1 MCALLLLLNIE
12 LVRIISVA
20 GFNSSLF
27 ILTGIQCVVHSTIVA
42 ICSTVDGHLGGTR
55 GHRSAAMS
63 ILVYMFWC
71 MYVHT
76 CVRYTPRSETE
87 LVAGNYKAQV
97 LGAGGGLLLLPS
109 TCTHPTPHTHTI
121 ETPTC
126 CFEKSPV
133 GPAHAHPL
141 LLLRPL
147 GSTVE
152 TGAQICCNA
161 AITLLPLT
169 PLFLE
174 FSHPQP
180 PGWLWHIC

>member
-97 LGAGGGLLLLPS
+97 LDFTFLNEDGVCPCQLW
-109 TCTHPTPHTHTI
+109 
-121 ETPTC
+121 
-126 CFEKSPV
+126 
-133 GPAHAHPL
+133 
-141 LLLRPL
+141 
-147 GSTVE
+147 
-152 TGAQICCNA
+152 
-161 AITLLPLT
+161 
-169 PLFLE
+169 PLFRSWFLIPKLGMYVNYTI
-174 FSHPQP
+174 FSETQQNA
-180 PGWLWHIC
+180 